1 MDRLIGIA
9 ALVGLTCAVAV
20 HVLTFISVR
29 IDPDMPQVWLLHLG
43 IFVVF
48 LPLVVSLRRTYGQN
62 LSKAQLCSILPRW
75 ANTLVL
81 LTFAYVFVNFVLFF
95 LRTEGGSPEMRD
107 GLYVLQSHGKVIR
120 ELSYVEF
127 KLYHAYVLRG
137 FSGHWLVFYLV
148 PSLYFL
154 VRRNNQEASIANG
167 P

>member
-1 MDRLIGIA
+1 MERLIGIV
-9 ALVGLTCAVAV
+9 ALVGLTCALAV
-20 HVLTFISVR
+20 HALTFISVR

-48 LPLVVSLRRTYGQN
+48 LPLVVALRRTYGQS
-62 LSKAQLCSILPRW
+62 LSTAQLYSILPRW
-75 ANTLVL
+75 ANTLVV
-81 LTFAYVFVNFVLFF
+81 LTFAYVFLNFALFLF
-95 LRTEGGSPEMRD
+95 RMEGGSPEMRD
-107 GLYVLQSHGKVIR
+107 GLYVLQSHGNVIR
-120 ELSYVEF
+120 ELSYSDF

-154 VRRNNQEASIANG
+154 VRRQNQGASTENA